1 MFDMSENN
9 NRPWYFWIYQ
19 PYKWLIFLPL
29 FTIFSIICATLASLF
44 SILISSRAGSFWGKS
59 WGRIVCYITPLRIFV
74 KGKKN
79 VVKGKSYVIV
89 SNHQTIWDIFLLY
102 GFLPIDFRW
111 IMKKELR
118 KVPFIGYACEKV
130 GHIFIDRSSPKV
142 ALKSLNEA
150 KRKLVDGTS
159 VLVFPEGTRSGQ
171 HEMRP
176 FKRGAFKL
184 ATDLE
189 LDILPV
195 TVVNSYKILRRGFFN
210 LLPAKAG
217 IIIHPAIHISDYHG
231 NMDELMEETRVQLK
245 MEKK

>member
-1 MFDMSENN
+1 MSKNK
-9 NRPWYFWIYQ
+9 NRPWYFWLYQ
-19 PYKWLIFLPL
+19 PYKWLVFLPL
-29 FTIFSIICATLASLF
+29 FVVFSITCATLASLF

-59 WGRIVCYITPLRIFV
+59 WGRIVCRITPVRIFV

-79 VVKGKSYVIV
+79 VTKGKSYVIV
-89 SNHQTIWDIFLLY
+89 ANHQTIWDIFLLY

-150 KRKLVDGTS
+150 KRKLVNGTS

-171 HEMRP
+171 PEMQP

-195 TVVNSYKILRRGFFN
+195 TVVNSYKILPAGIFSF
-210 LLPAKAG
+210 LPAKAG
-217 IIIHPAIHISDYHG
+217 LIIHPVINVSEYNGD
-231 NMDELMEETRVQLK
+231 MDELMRKTFTQLK
-245 MEKK
+245 VEN